1 MIVVDEPNSIIFCG
15 FSTIQYD
22 IQFGFYKVTSESEMS
37 NEDETQ
43 HLDLEEIFQL
53 SKIESYPNP
62 VKVSFIAK
70 EPGIYKIVWSNEHSW
85 FKAKTLKYKI
95 SVLRPITQE
104 EESKIR
110 SMEGGSM
117 SDDIYQLSSTNQL
130 GKAMTDLSSIN
141 KSQDTTISSK

>member
-1 MIVVDEPNSIIFCG
+1 M
-15 FSTIQYD
+15 
-22 IQFGFYKVTSESEMS
+22 
-37 NEDETQ
+37 
-43 HLDLEEIFQL
+43 DLEEIFQL

-95 SVLRPITQE
+95 SVLKPISSE

-110 SMEGGSM
+110 SVEGGSM
-117 SDDIYQLSSTNQL
+117 SDNIY
-130 GKAMTDLSSIN
+130 
-141 KSQDTTISSK
+141 